1 MASVWSEVWDLSYFT
16 TEHWGDE
23 EMVDLFNDMRVKENI
38 VLELN
43 VMQCHIPDSDRW
55 LSVTASSK

>member
-1 MASVWSEVWDLSYFT
+1 MWDLSYFT